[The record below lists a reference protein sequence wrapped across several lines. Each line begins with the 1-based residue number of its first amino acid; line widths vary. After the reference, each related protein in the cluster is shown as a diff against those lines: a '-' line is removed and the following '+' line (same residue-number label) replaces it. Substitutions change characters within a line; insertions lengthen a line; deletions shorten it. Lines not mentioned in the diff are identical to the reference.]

1 MWRFGANKAC
11 CLPAFLHL
19 PAALHLLDTDPLEG
33 WGFVDDGIPSLLC
46 KHSHGEN
53 SQTKEERV
61 PRNSCCL
68 HTFFLLDQALLQE
81 FFEITQV
88 VYLRI
93 IVLGWIW
100 SLESEKLYQWTS
112 AVRTVL
118 VRGFWALQSEMKEL
132 KRESTWYLE
141 MIITGAVGMVK
152 GMQ

>member
-100 SLESEKLYQWTS
+100 SLESEKPENLRDQGGRCLCEQWKMT
-112 AVRTVL
+112 L
-118 VRGFWALQSEMKEL
+118 GYEMQKIIL
-132 KRESTWYLE
+132 KKSCSLTPTW
-141 MIITGAVGMVK
+141 
-152 GMQ
+152 QR